1 MSTPDL
7 NTGDLMSWAAYFNSQ
22 RGHWRLATDDET
34 MVWIP
39 EGADGRAIERIVR
52 GTALQRWQDGQ
63 AANEVFGPG
72 CAW

>member
-7 NTGDLMSWAAYFNSQ
+7 NTGDLMSWVAYLNSQ
-22 RGHWRLATDDET
+22 RGTWRLAADDET

-39 EGADGRAIERIVR
+39 EGADSRTEERKVR

-63 AANEVFGPG
+63 AANEAFGPG
-72 CAW
+72 GAW